1 MSEMVEFIE
10 HPKPPALANSWPSGL
25 AIEVGLNSLCVGAAI
40 ASDEDLCRQF
50 EITQGQLE
58 RYKMHPAFLAEV
70 REAIAAIK
78 DSNATLKRKAK
89 MSLEYYADTYVPQ
102 WLADPSASVDSK
114 TKLLGFLYKL
124 GGLEA
129 EDKSAEKAQQN
140 QQVTNVPSIN
150 ITLTTAA
157 PVQAVPTLE
166 RVVSG

>member
-1 MSEMVEFIE
+1 MPDMVEFIE
-10 HPKPPALANSWPSGL
+10 PPKPPALVNSWPSGL
-25 AIEVGLNSLCVGAAI
+25 AIEVGLNSTCVGAAI
-40 ASDEDLCRQF
+40 ATDEDLCNQF
-50 EITQGQLE
+50 EITKTQLE
-58 RYKMHPAFLAEV
+58 RFKQHPAFRAEV
-70 REAIAAIK
+70 REAIASIK
-78 DSNATLKRKAK
+78 ESNATIKRKAK
-89 MSLEYYADTYVPQ
+89 MSLEYYADTYIPQ

-124 GGLEA
+124 GGMEA

-166 RVVSG
+166 RVVN

>member
-1 MSEMVEFIE
+1 MPDMVEFIE
-10 HPKPPALANSWPSGL
+10 PPKPPALANSWPSGL
-25 AIEVGLNSLCVGAAI
+25 AIEVGLNSLCNGVAI

-50 EITQGQLE
+50 EITLDQLE
-58 RYKMHPAFLAEV
+58 RYRQHPAFRAEV
-70 REAIAAIK
+70 REAIAAVK

-129 EDKSAEKAQQN
+129 EDKAAEKASQVQQ
-140 QQVTNVPSIN
+140 TASVPSIN